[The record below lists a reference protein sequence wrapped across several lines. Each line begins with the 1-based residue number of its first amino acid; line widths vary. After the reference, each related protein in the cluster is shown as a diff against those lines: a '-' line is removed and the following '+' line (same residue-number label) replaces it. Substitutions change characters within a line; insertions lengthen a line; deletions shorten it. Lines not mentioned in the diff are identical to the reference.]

1 MNELIF
7 PLLKIDVVKSY
18 MLFGYK
24 DNHTCHMIFFVI
36 LFCLDLRGNLNSQL
50 CNIFIVMMCLG
61 FHLCLDGVSLTRLI
75 SCETNIFHLG
85 KCICRWEALFPNHY
99 KPFTTMKLLDLPYPY
114 KPLHY
119 YEASWPTMLVYRT
132 HDLIL
137 PNLFLLFCKPFKYCC
152 GYKKSILIFF
162 TYGNR

>member
-1 MNELIF
+1 
-7 PLLKIDVVKSY
+7 
-18 MLFGYK
+18 
-24 DNHTCHMIFFVI
+24 
-36 LFCLDLRGNLNSQL
+36 
-50 CNIFIVMMCLG
+50 MCLS

-137 PNLFLLFCKPFKYCC
+137 PNLFFYYFVNHLNIAVDIKKAFSFSSFMETGKILMHCNKFLISYCHIIKLWTIAL
-152 GYKKSILIFF
+152 YVL
-162 TYGNR
+162 

>member
-1 MNELIF
+1 
-7 PLLKIDVVKSY
+7 
-18 MLFGYK
+18 
-24 DNHTCHMIFFVI
+24 
-36 LFCLDLRGNLNSQL
+36 
-50 CNIFIVMMCLG
+50 MCLG

-99 KPFTTMKLLDLPYPY
+99 KPFTTMKLLDLPYLY

-137 PNLFLLFCKPFKYCC
+137 PNLFLLFCKPFTYCC
-152 GYKKSILIFF
+152 GYIKKAFSFSSLMETGKILMHCNKFLIPYCRIIKLW
-162 TYGNR
+162 TIALYVL